1 MLPVRLFSRE
11 CDGEMNWAG
20 ECGAEDVLGV
30 GDVVQEC
37 VVVDDAEL
45 FVRVWLGDFTPA
57 VKSSVWVIFGEYVNN
72 GVRINTGIPHAT
84 AASMR
89 LGVWFN
95 SW

>member
-11 CDGEMNWAG
+11 CDGESSWAG

-45 FVRVWLGDFTPA
+45 FVRV
-57 VKSSVWVIFGEYVNN
+57 
-72 GVRINTGIPHAT
+72 
-84 AASMR
+84 
-89 LGVWFN
+89 
-95 SW
+95 

>member
-11 CDGEMNWAG
+11 CDGESSWAG

-45 FVRVWLGDFTPA
+45 FVRVWLGDFTA
-57 VKSSVWVIFGEYVNN
+57 VVKSSVWVIFGEYVNN
-72 GVRINTGIPHAT
+72 GVRINTGIPHA
-84 AASMR
+84 ASMR
-89 LGVWFN
+89 LSIN